1 MVYRG
6 VQLVLPSVQA
16 MQVFSAGDGSPPH
29 TTSLPPDRRER
40 LWPARGP
47 GKSGMEHVSVE
58 GGGKISTEER

>member
-1 MVYRG
+1 MVYRC
-6 VQLVLPSVQA
+6 VQLVLPPLQA
-16 MQVFSAGDGSPPH
+16 MHDFSIEVGLPPH

-40 LWPARGP
+40 LCLYRGP